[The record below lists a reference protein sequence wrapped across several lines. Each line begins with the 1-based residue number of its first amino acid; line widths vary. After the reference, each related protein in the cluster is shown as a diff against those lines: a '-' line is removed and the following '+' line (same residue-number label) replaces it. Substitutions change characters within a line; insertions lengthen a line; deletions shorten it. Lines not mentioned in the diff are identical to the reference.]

1 VRCASQDQR
10 VDEAKSGDLPE
21 AQSRAGRS
29 SREGARRAGAPTL
42 TLPFD
47 PRRLGRREFFF
58 LVENSQL
65 TSNSAEHR
73 RPSSARRS
81 QRDYRN
87 VHHRAALVVLFSLLV
102 ALVFSACGP
111 RSQGASGLR
120 QITDEIGRAILVT
133 PEPQRIVSLAPS
145 ITETLFALGLG
156 DRIVGVTAYC
166 DYPPEAAAK
175 EQVGDT
181 LRPSIERIVALK
193 TDLVIASTASQLQ
206 QFVHNLDEVAIPV
219 YVSDPR
225 GVDGALES
233 ITRIGE
239 LTGTTTRARELTT
252 SLRVRVESVQARLG
266 GTERPRVLCILG
278 SAPLITIGAR
288 SFITDLINQ
297 AGGRSI
303 SDDLAG
309 DYPQYSLETAV
320 AKRPEVIF
328 LETGEADLPERLKHT
343 PAGQFGRVFHIDTN
357 LLLRPGPRIVDGLE
371 QMARKLHP
379 EVFGVE

>member
-1 VRCASQDQR
+1 MRLSQETCPRLNREPVALRVREQ
-10 VDEAKSGDLPE
+10 
-21 AQSRAGRS
+21 
-29 SREGARRAGAPTL
+29 GAREHQTKAPVRPTRIGPAGVFL
-42 TLPFD
+42 L
-47 PRRLGRREFFF
+47 RET
-58 LVENSQL
+58 SQL

-73 RPSSARRS
+73 RVSSAGGS
-81 QRDYRN
+81 QRGYC
-87 VHHRAALVVLFSLLV
+87 VLCSWAALVVLFALSV
-102 ALVFSACGP
+102 ALVFSACGS
-111 RSQGASGLR
+111 RSPSASGLR
-120 QITDEIGRAILVT
+120 QITDEIGRAILVI

-175 EQVGDT
+175 QQVGDT

-239 LTGTTTRARELTT
+239 LTGTTARARDLTT
-252 SLRVRVESVQARLG
+252 ALRVRVESVRARLG
-266 GTERPRVLCILG
+266 ETERPRVLCILG
-278 SAPLITIGAR
+278 SEPLITIGAR

-303 SDDLAG
+303 SEDLSG

-328 LETGEADLPERLKHT
+328 IETGEAGLPERLKQT

-379 EVFGVE
+379 EVFGAD

>member
-1 VRCASQDQR
+1 
-10 VDEAKSGDLPE
+10 
-21 AQSRAGRS
+21 
-29 SREGARRAGAPTL
+29 
-42 TLPFD
+42 
-47 PRRLGRREFFF
+47 
-58 LVENSQL
+58 
-65 TSNSAEHR
+65 
-73 RPSSARRS
+73 
-81 QRDYRN
+81 
-87 VHHRAALVVLFSLLV
+87 
-102 ALVFSACGP
+102 
-111 RSQGASGLR
+111 LR
-120 QITDEIGRAILVT
+120 QITDEIGRAISVR

-239 LTGTTTRARELTT
+239 LTGTTARARELTT
-252 SLRVRVESVQARLG
+252 SLRVRVENVQARLS

-288 SFITDLINQ
+288 SFLTDLISR

-303 SDDLAG
+303 SEDLAG

-328 LETGEADLPERLKHT
+328 MQTGEGGLPDRLKET
-343 PAGQFGRVFHIDTN
+343 PAGRSNRVFHIKNDD